1 MPLHLTSETRREKS
15 SKTEYYLFTRIPR
28 YLPKTMTPLF
38 DTKIH
43 VGKRRTFSLK
53 CSAAEA
59 WVINTNCS
67 TLKAH
72 MARRRAGPISRGRR
86 MRQRPLAW
94 MVLVVD
100 SRLLPPKHTWFCI
113 HLHAP
118 KAGPLPEQEGVFL
131 VSAEEL
137 WQGQGTGEQSCCGGG
152 GLGAGLWASAPAGAG
167 LHSDLRLLSR
177 MTARGEPTRVGS
189 GGRGSAHPQH

>member
-15 SKTEYYLFTRIPR
+15 SKTEWYLFTRIPR

-53 CSAAEA
+53 RPTTEA
-59 WVINTNCS
+59 WVSTNCS
-67 TLKAH
+67 TVKALV
-72 MARRRAGPISRGRR
+72 ARRRAGTISRGNR
-86 MRQRPLAW
+86 MHQWPLAW

-100 SRLLPPKHTWFCI
+100 SRLLPLKHTWFCI

-118 KAGPLPEQEGVFL
+118 KAGPPPEQEGVFL

-137 WQGQGTGEQSCCGGG
+137 RQGQGTGEQSCWGEADS
-152 GLGAGLWASAPAGAG
+152 GLDSGPLP
-167 LHSDLRLLSR
+167 LQ
-177 MTARGEPTRVGS
+177 ARGSTVTCVFSPG
-189 GGRGSAHPQH
+189 